1 MVRTRPWE
9 VSDQWW
15 EKIKPLIPPAP
26 SHPRGGRPRMDDRK
40 AFAAIV
46 YVLRDFPPMH
56 ISPAPTRLDAS
67 EDATHGHA
75 EKTYP

>member
-1 MVRTRPWE
+1 MVRTHPWE

-26 SHPRGGRPRMDDRK
+26 SHLRGGRPRMDDRK

-46 YVLRDFPPMH
+46 YVLRDFPPMECF
-56 ISPAPTRLDAS
+56 TTEVGS
-67 EDATHGHA
+67 EFHGS
-75 EKTYP
+75 

>member
-46 YVLRDFPPMH
+46 YVLHDFPPMECF
-56 ISPAPTRLDAS
+56 TTGVGS
-67 EDATHGHA
+67 EFHGS
-75 EKTYP
+75 